1 MNDRRMGH
9 DSHKATQPELD
20 DSAVQRE
27 DDDAT
32 LDEPLEDSHKP
43 LRDIPANEGGKGSL
57 P

>member
-1 MNDRRMGH
+1 MGH